1 MHKRHAELVQK
12 LELELAEAHVAFDTE
27 RARAQREAASL
38 QAALE
43 NATSLLAAERFA
55 AERLVAERLD
65 AEGRRTLAAT
75 PASPAAAPSAAPSA
89 SPAQGMRTL
98 GGLLSKMPAASAV
111 RAAQESA
118 AAAQGEAAALETAL
132 MLAQLNLERE
142 AQSREALETAR
153 DEAVAAVAQAART
166 EAALRA
172 ELGAARAELETTRDE
187 LGRAL
192 ETTRDELGAA
202 RAELETTRDEL
213 GAALEMSHAQL
224 AAELVTSDQAA
235 RGAMALL
242 SQAEA
247 ELQQVH
253 AHAAAQVAASSQDGA
268 RQLEV
273 IGARVEALALAM
285 DGIATAAERLQ
296 VQIGNAERAEAQ
308 GRRRLI
314 EEAVEAARTQLEEA
328 LGVATAEAQALDAE
342 AAAVLKV
349 ERARGR
355 IEAGLLAVDLACEER
370 VVASQFTAAEARA
383 RAADSRDVVTRETF
397 GLEVRALERRA
408 ATARTHAAR
417 ALQGVR
423 DKSAEASGAV
433 AAAEEAQRERRV
445 AEADAA
451 AATSREEALK
461 ARLASM
467 IDELS
472 AAKAAASAASA
483 AAQRAEG
490 QAAEMA
496 ARRASGWEDELRL
509 ARARWEAERGREDGA
524 TLERQQQAHER
535 LLEDREDEWAA
546 ALAAERADHRDALA
560 RERERLQSLL
570 EEEVR
575 RRQEAEDVVDSTIA
589 QQRALGRGWGA
600 PVLTSRSTQTTRSAL
615 HEEEESAA
623 VASEASKARAKAV
636 AAAAL
641 EARAAAEAAAEV
653 RVREVTA
660 AHAAALSEVRQQL
673 DLAEQEL
680 AEERRCRRAIEQ
692 AAKQGAHEAMTE
704 QARWRAAAAEGW
716 LTAGRE
722 AKRRQAA
729 QLARMSD
736 MLQLGGSGGPLTE
749 RINGAEQPE
758 AHGLGVESADGAG
771 GGRAGLGAAWA
782 SPRASSPRASS
793 PVPPAAEPDEAP
805 WRESELIA
813 LQMLSGG
820 SPSTTAAAYA
830 PAAAAAGRSSLLSKH
845 AIASPMGPARHAK
858 PPARAATPKTRAAG
872 APPAPPAHVADG
884 RAVSFGGVPLSSS
897 LRPPRVRYEDTVAA
911 DLD

>member
-1 MHKRHAELVQK
+1 
-12 LELELAEAHVAFDTE
+12 
-27 RARAQREAASL
+27 
-38 QAALE
+38 
-43 NATSLLAAERFA
+43 
-55 AERLVAERLD
+55 
-65 AEGRRTLAAT
+65 
-75 PASPAAAPSAAPSA
+75 
-89 SPAQGMRTL
+89 MRTL
-98 GGLLSKMPAASAV
+98 GGLLSEMPAASAV

-118 AAAQGEAAALETAL
+118 AAAQGEAAALAEAL
-132 MLAQLNLERE
+132 NLAQLNLERE

-153 DEAVAAVAQAART
+153 VEAQAAMAQAART

-192 ETTRDELGAA
+192 E
-202 RAELETTRDEL
+202 
-213 GAALEMSHAQL
+213 MSHEQL

-268 RQLEV
+268 CQLEV
-273 IGARVEALALAM
+273 LGARVEALALAI

-296 VQIGNAERAEAQ
+296 VQIGIAERAEAQ

-342 AAAVLKV
+342 AAAVLQA

-355 IEAGLLAVDLACEER
+355 IEVGLLVADLACEER
-370 VVASQFTAAEARA
+370 VVASQFAAAEARA

-445 AEADAA
+445 AEAEAA

-472 AAKAAASAASA
+472 AARATASAASA

-490 QAAEMA
+490 QAAETA

-535 LLEDREDEWAA
+535 RLEDREEEWAA

-575 RRQEAEDVVDSTIA
+575 RRQEAEDAVDSAIA

-615 HEEEESAA
+615 HEEEESAT

-641 EARAAAEAAAEV
+641 EARAAAEAAAEA
-653 RVREVTA
+653 RVRDVTA

-758 AHGLGVESADGAG
+758 AHGLSAISHGLGADSADGAG
-771 GGRAGLGAAWA
+771 GGRAGFGAHHGAGFGAAWA

-820 SPSTTAAAYA
+820 SPSTAAAAYA

-845 AIASPMGPARHAK
+845 AIASPMGPARHAR

-872 APPAPPAHVADG
+872 APLAPPAHVADG

>member
-1 MHKRHAELVQK
+1 
-12 LELELAEAHVAFDTE
+12 
-27 RARAQREAASL
+27 
-38 QAALE
+38 
-43 NATSLLAAERFA
+43 
-55 AERLVAERLD
+55 
-65 AEGRRTLAAT
+65 
-75 PASPAAAPSAAPSA
+75 
-89 SPAQGMRTL
+89 
-98 GGLLSKMPAASAV
+98 
-111 RAAQESA
+111 
-118 AAAQGEAAALETAL
+118 
-132 MLAQLNLERE
+132 
-142 AQSREALETAR
+142 
-153 DEAVAAVAQAART
+153 
-166 EAALRA
+166 
-172 ELGAARAELETTRDE
+172 
-187 LGRAL
+187 
-192 ETTRDELGAA
+192 
-202 RAELETTRDEL
+202 
-213 GAALEMSHAQL
+213 MSHAQL

-328 LGVATAEAQALDAE
+328 LSVATAEAQALDAE
-342 AAAVLKV
+342 AAVVLKL

-370 VVASQFTAAEARA
+370 VVASQFAAAEARA

-397 GLEVRALERRA
+397 GLE
-408 ATARTHAAR
+408 
-417 ALQGVR
+417 
-423 DKSAEASGAV
+423 
-433 AAAEEAQRERRV
+433 
-445 AEADAA
+445 
-451 AATSREEALK
+451 
-461 ARLASM
+461 
-467 IDELS
+467 
-472 AAKAAASAASA
+472 
-483 AAQRAEG
+483 
-490 QAAEMA
+490 
-496 ARRASGWEDELRL
+496 
-509 ARARWEAERGREDGA
+509 
-524 TLERQQQAHER
+524 
-535 LLEDREDEWAA
+535 
-546 ALAAERADHRDALA
+546 
-560 RERERLQSLL
+560 
-570 EEEVR
+570 
-575 RRQEAEDVVDSTIA
+575 
-589 QQRALGRGWGA
+589 
-600 PVLTSRSTQTTRSAL
+600 TTRSAL

-872 APPAPPAHVADG
+872 APPAPPAHVTDG

>member
-1 MHKRHAELVQK
+1 M
-12 LELELAEAHVAFDTE
+12 
-27 RARAQREAASL
+27 
-38 QAALE
+38 
-43 NATSLLAAERFA
+43 
-55 AERLVAERLD
+55 
-65 AEGRRTLAAT
+65 
-75 PASPAAAPSAAPSA
+75 
-89 SPAQGMRTL
+89 
-98 GGLLSKMPAASAV
+98 
-111 RAAQESA
+111 
-118 AAAQGEAAALETAL
+118 
-132 MLAQLNLERE
+132 
-142 AQSREALETAR
+142 
-153 DEAVAAVAQAART
+153 
-166 EAALRA
+166 
-172 ELGAARAELETTRDE
+172 
-187 LGRAL
+187 
-192 ETTRDELGAA
+192 
-202 RAELETTRDEL
+202 
-213 GAALEMSHAQL
+213 
-224 AAELVTSDQAA
+224 
-235 RGAMALL
+235 
-242 SQAEA
+242 
-247 ELQQVH
+247 
-253 AHAAAQVAASSQDGA
+253 
-268 RQLEV
+268 
-273 IGARVEALALAM
+273 
-285 DGIATAAERLQ
+285 
-296 VQIGNAERAEAQ
+296 
-308 GRRRLI
+308 
-314 EEAVEAARTQLEEA
+314 
-328 LGVATAEAQALDAE
+328 ATAEAQALDAE
-342 AAAVLKV
+342 AAAVLQA

-355 IEAGLLAVDLACEER
+355 IEVGLLAADLACEER
-370 VVASQFTAAEARA
+370 VVASQFAAAEARA

-445 AEADAA
+445 AEAEAA

-472 AAKAAASAASA
+472 AARATASAASA

-490 QAAEMA
+490 QAAETA

-535 LLEDREDEWAA
+535 RLEDREEEWAA

-575 RRQEAEDVVDSTIA
+575 RRQEAEDAVDSAIA

-615 HEEEESAA
+615 HEEEESAT

-641 EARAAAEAAAEV
+641 EARAAAEAAAEA

-660 AHAAALSEVRQQL
+660 AHAAALSEVRQQLDLALSEVRQQL

-758 AHGLGVESADGAG
+758 AHGLSAISHGLGADSADGAG
-771 GGRAGLGAAWA
+771 GGRAGFGAHHGAGFGAAWA

-820 SPSTTAAAYA
+820 SPSTAAAAYA

-845 AIASPMGPARHAK
+845 AIASPMGPARHAR

-872 APPAPPAHVADG
+872 APLAPPAHVADG